1 VRSSALRALARDKPL
16 PGRGTGPGGDTTVV
30 DPVAVLRGF
39 TGGVR
44 QQLAPGEQCEMC
56 TVPIGP
62 QHAHIAD
69 VPDHRLLCTCRPC
82 YLLFSTEAASRG
94 HYRAVPENYRFNRD
108 FSMSSAQWESLGIP
122 VNLAFL
128 FHQTDQDKNVAFYP
142 SPGGATESLLDLA
155 SWDEVVA
162 ADPLLGKLIPD
173 VEAVLL
179 RRLDDGFECYLVPI
193 DSCYELVGIVRQYW
207 EGFAGGEEVWGRID
221 AFFAEVLERCRG

>member
-1 VRSSALRALARDKPL
+1 VRPSSTLRSLARDKPA
-16 PGRGTGPGGDTTVV
+16 PPA

-44 QQLAPGEQCEMC
+44 EQLAPGEQCEMC
-56 TVPIGP
+56 AVSIGP
-62 QHAHIAD
+62 EHSHIAD

-82 YLLFSTEAASRG
+82 YLLFNAEAASRG
-94 HYRAVPENYRFNRD
+94 HYRAVPENYRFNQD
-108 FSMSSAQWESLGIP
+108 FSMSSAQWEALGIP

-162 ADPLLGKLIPD
+162 ADPLLGELIPD

-221 AFFAEVLERCRG
+221 EFFARVKERCRG

>member
-1 VRSSALRALARDKPL
+1 M
-16 PGRGTGPGGDTTVV
+16 
-30 DPVAVLRGF
+30 LRGF

-44 QQLAPGEQCEMC
+44 EQLAPGEQCEMC
-56 TVPIGP
+56 AVPIGP
-62 QHAHIAD
+62 QHPHIAD

-82 YLLFSTEAASRG
+82 YLLFNVEAASRG

-108 FSMSSAQWESLGIP
+108 FSMTSAQWEALGIP
-122 VNLAFL
+122 VKLAFM
-128 FHQTDQDKNVAFYP
+128 FHQTDQDKHVAFYP

-162 ADPLLGKLIPD
+162 ADPVLGGLIPD

-221 AFFAEVLERCRG
+221 EFFASVRERCRG

>member
-1 VRSSALRALARDKPL
+1 VRPSPTLRSLARDKPT
-16 PGRGTGPGGDTTVV
+16 PVV

-44 QQLAPGEQCEMC
+44 QQLSPGEQCEMC
-56 TVPIGP
+56 AVPIGP
-62 QHAHIAD
+62 QHPHIAD

-82 YLLFSTEAASRG
+82 YLLFNAEAASRG
-94 HYRAVPENYRFNRD
+94 HYRAVPEEYRFNKD
-108 FSMSSAQWESLGIP
+108 FAMSAAQWEALGIP

-128 FHQTDQDKNVAFYP
+128 FHQTDQAKHVAFYP

-162 ADPLLGKLIPD
+162 ADPLLGQLIPD

-221 AFFAEVLERCRG
+221 DFFASVKERCRG

>member
-1 VRSSALRALARDKPL
+1 VRPSAGLRSLARDKPS
-16 PGRGTGPGGDTTVV
+16 PSV

-44 QQLAPGEQCEMC
+44 EQLAPGEQCEMC
-56 TVPIGP
+56 AVPIGP
-62 QHAHIAD
+62 EHPHIAD

-82 YLLFSTEAASRG
+82 YLLFNAEAASRG
-94 HYRAVPENYRFNRD
+94 HYRAVPEEYRFNQD
-108 FSMSSAQWESLGIP
+108 FAMSAAQWEALGIP
-122 VNLAFL
+122 VNLAFM
-128 FHQTDQDKNVAFYP
+128 FYQSDQARHVAFYP

-193 DSCYELVGIVRQYW
+193 DACYELVGIVRQYW
-207 EGFAGGEEVWGRID
+207 EGFAGGEEVWGRIGD
-221 AFFAEVLERCRG
+221 FFAGVRERCRG

>member
-1 VRSSALRALARDKPL
+1 MRPSPGLRSLARDKP
-16 PGRGTGPGGDTTVV
+16 PPPAPV
-30 DPVAVLRGF
+30 DPVAVLRGY

-44 QQLAPGEQCEMC
+44 EQLAPGEQCEMC
-56 TVPIGP
+56 AVPIGP
-62 QHAHIAD
+62 EHPHIAD

-82 YLLFSTEAASRG
+82 YLLFNAEAASRG
-94 HYRAVPENYRFNRD
+94 HYRAVPEEYRFNKD
-108 FSMSSAQWESLGIP
+108 FAMSAAQWEALGIP

-128 FHQTDQDKNVAFYP
+128 FHQTDQARHVAFYP

-179 RRLDDGFECYLVPI
+179 RRLEDGFECYLVPI

-221 AFFAEVLERCRG
+221 EFFAGVRERCRG

>member
-1 VRSSALRALARDKPL
+1 MRPSSTLRSLARAKP
-16 PGRGTGPGGDTTVV
+16 PPPV

-44 QQLAPGEQCEMC
+44 EQLAPGEQCEMC
-56 TVPIGP
+56 AVPIGP
-62 QHAHIAD
+62 EHSHIAD

-82 YLLFSTEAASRG
+82 YLLFNAEAASRG
-94 HYRAVPENYRFNRD
+94 HYRAVPENYRLNQD
-108 FSMSSAQWESLGIP
+108 FSMSSAQWEALGIP

-162 ADPLLGKLIPD
+162 ADPLLGELIPD

-221 AFFAEVLERCRG
+221 EFFARVKERCRG

>member
-1 VRSSALRALARDKPL
+1 VRPSSTLRSLAREKP
-16 PGRGTGPGGDTTVV
+16 PVV
-30 DPVAVLRGF
+30 DPVGILRGF
-39 TGGVR
+39 TGGLR
-44 QQLAPGEQCEMC
+44 EQGAPGERCEMC
-56 TVPIGP
+56 
-62 QHAHIAD
+62 A

-82 YLLFSTEAASRG
+82 YLLFNAEAASRG
-94 HYRAVPENYRFNRD
+94 HYRAVPENYRINKD

-128 FHQTDQDKNVAFYP
+128 FQQTDQAKHVAFYP

-162 ADPLLGKLIPD
+162 ADPLLGGLIPD

-179 RRLDDGFECYLVPI
+179 RRQDDGFECYLVPI

-207 EGFAGGEEVWGRID
+207 EGFAGGEEVWARID
-221 AFFAEVLERCRG
+221 EFFSQLRERCRG